1 MSDQRYFAFIPQST
15 VNSKQL
21 NSLAPTTRWVYVV
34 MVAERRGRE
43 ESFTFTYKEIKDITG
58 FSQATIRKAIKQ
70 LDANDF
76 LSYEHGGLERN
87 PNQYILN
94 GDWLEL

>member
-1 MSDQRYFAFIPQST
+1 MPQST

-34 MVAERRGRE
+34 MVAERRGRG
-43 ESFTFTYKEIKDITG
+43 ESFTFTYKEIKGITG
-58 FSQATIRKAIKQ
+58 FSQATVRQAIKS
-70 LDANDF
+70 LDMAGF
-76 LSYEHGGLERN
+76 LEYEHGGLEQN

-94 GDWLEL
+94 PDWLEL